1 MTSNNTIKFLFLANK
16 EGLKSSRK
24 KVSEDKDSKSDAVE
38 NINGTTSSEEPN
50 NAIINEEI
58 GSEENFD
65 NQDLLQELQMEN
77 KRSDVIILYN
87 GRPPTSELRQKSLAM
102 NTKMDPADIHGKGDI
117 ILYDNGLQRREED
130 QDESDDVNNGLELT
144 PDEQAERVNLFLLGF
159 TSIIL
164 MNAMAVLI
172 ITLMKVSKF
181 EDQLVIKSNIMK
193 KQIKGKYV
201 IDDSCLLSKMREWL

>member
-1 MTSNNTIKFLFLANK
+1 MISTNSLKILSAASKADLNND
-16 EGLKSSRK
+16 RK
-24 KVSEDKDSKSDAVE
+24 RVSE
-38 NINGTTSSEEPN
+38 NN

-65 NQDLLQELQMEN
+65 NQDLLQGLRMEN

-102 NTKMDPADIHGKGDI
+102 NTKMDPADIHDKGDI

-144 PDEQAERVNLFLLGF
+144 PDEQAERVNLFMLGF
-159 TSIIL
+159 ASIIL

-172 ITLMKVSKF
+172 IVFVKVSKYQ
-181 EDQLVIKSNIMK
+181 DQLVIKSNIMK
-193 KQIKGKYV
+193 KQIKGKKV
-201 IDDSCLLSKMREWL
+201 MTPVHS

>member
-1 MTSNNTIKFLFLANK
+1 MISTNSLKILSATSKTDLNND
-16 EGLKSSRK
+16 RK
-24 KVSEDKDSKSDAVE
+24 RVSE
-38 NINGTTSSEEPN
+38 NN

-58 GSEENFD
+58 SSEEKFD
-65 NQDLLQELQMEN
+65 NQDLSQGLKMEN
-77 KRSDVIILYN
+77 KSSDVTVLYN
-87 GRPPTSELRQKSLAM
+87 GRPQTRELGQKSLSM
-102 NTKMDPADIHGKGDI
+102 KTKMDPADIYGSGDI

-130 QDESDDVNNGLELT
+130 QDQSNDMKLGLELT
-144 PDEQAERVNLFLLGF
+144 PDEQSERVNLLLLGF
-159 TSIIL
+159 ASIIL

-201 IDDSCLLSKMREWL
+201 IDDSRLLSKMREWL